1 MDKLASITQTALGGI
16 QRSVDG
22 LRATAHDV
30 ATTSVSQLDPV
41 ALADQTLRALEQ
53 QWALE
58 AAATVL
64 ERTDAALGLLL
75 RALR

>member
-1 MDKLASITQTALGGI
+1 
-16 QRSVDG
+16 
-22 LRATAHDV
+22 
-30 ATTSVSQLDPV
+30 
-41 ALADQTLRALEQ
+41 LRALEQ